1 MFGKQEYSSV
11 NRLLNEKIEQHRV
24 LIAVHRGSSGGNI
37 IENTIPAY
45 IAAIQL
51 GGDLIEADVVKST
64 DGVFYTFHD
73 GQEKMLFH
81 EPDNIKTMDSA
92 KIDSLPYFN
101 SNYLQNTYKAERLE
115 NVLSFAE
122 GKDIL
127 INIDRAWGIWPE
139 LLSFLD
145 KYEVIQQILLKSPVK
160 PALLEFLNAYP
171 QKYMFMPI
179 VRSEADIETVL
190 SYPNIN
196 LVGMELI
203 ADSETHPLFQ
213 DELIE
218 KLHNMNVFVW
228 ANAIN
233 LGGSHILYAHLDDDI
248 SILDHP
254 DKGWGRL
261 FAKKFDII
269 QTDWPSL
276 LFNYRQKWGRLTKR
290 K

>member
-1 MFGKQEYSSV
+1 MFGKPEYSSI
-11 NRLLNEKIEQHRV
+11 NRLLNDKIDRHRV

-45 IAAIQL
+45 KTAIQL

-73 GQEKMLFH
+73 GQEKKLFH

-92 KIDSLPYFN
+92 KIDSLCYFN
-101 SNYLQNTYKAERLE
+101 SNYLKNTYKAERLGD
-115 NVLSFAE
+115 VLSFAE

-160 PALLEFLNAYP
+160 QELLEFLNAYP

-190 SYPNIN
+190 NYPHIN

-203 ADSETHPLFQ
+203 ANSETHPLFQ
-213 DELIE
+213 DELID
-218 KLHNMNVFVW
+218 KLHSMNVFVW

-233 LGGSHILYAHLDDDI
+233 LDDNYVLYAHLDDDT
-248 SILDHP
+248 SILAHP
-254 DKGWGRL
+254 DQGWGRL
-261 FAKKFDII
+261 FAKKIDII

-276 LFNYRQKWGRLTKR
+276 LFHYRQKSF
-290 K
+290 